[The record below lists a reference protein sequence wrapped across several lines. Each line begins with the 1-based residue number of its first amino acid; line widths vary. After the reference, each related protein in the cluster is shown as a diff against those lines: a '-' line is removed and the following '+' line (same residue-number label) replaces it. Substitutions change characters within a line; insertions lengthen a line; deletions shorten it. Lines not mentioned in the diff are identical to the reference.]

1 MSRPKL
7 TPLSDLLPQKGE
19 ATRPEPAAD
28 PIGKK
33 ASEQATNHAREPFRE
48 EAGAYGT
55 KLESSTSIVQEGDR
69 TSKRASEQTNMQAGE
84 QVSVGRGIPTSV
96 QASRPAGKQ
105 ASLHDPL
112 EYRDGPRSAVSFRMT
127 ERLQDRL
134 REYAH
139 QSRRKKQD
147 ILDEAVHEFLKDK
160 GY

>member
-19 ATRPEPAAD
+19 ATRPEAAAD
-28 PIGKK
+28 PISKK
-33 ASEQATNHAREPFRE
+33 ASEQASDQAREPVRE
-48 EAGAYGT
+48 QAGAHGT
-55 KLESSTSIVQEGDR
+55 M
-69 TSKRASEQTNMQAGE
+69 SEQDSNPTNMRAGE
-84 QVSVGRGIPTSV
+84 QESMQAVEQALVGRGIPTSV
-96 QASRPAGKQ
+96 QASRSTSKR
-105 ASLHDPL
+105 ASFHGPS

-147 ILDEAVHEFLKDK
+147 ILDEAVHEFLMDK